1 MVLPMEC
8 YCDRVDA
15 GEQLAVSIA
24 ERLQQ
29 IPSVKGIPHLLLALP
44 RGGVA
49 VAVPIA
55 KRLQAPLGV
64 IVAKKITLEPNP
76 ELAVGAV
83 TADGHVVWG
92 GGRFQTVDKAITWS
106 RYSEA
111 LQQARSH
118 AEIQWQAFAP
128 YCPKLNLEGAIV
140 LLVDDGIATGMTIAA
155 AVKSVRSQH
164 PAQVWICAPVAPL
177 ELIPFLE
184 RLCDQLVILKTPSP
198 FHSVSRFYREFD
210 QVATEVVIAQLQ
222 QVNGNFKV

>member
-1 MVLPMEC
+1 MEC
-8 YCDRVDA
+8 YRDRVDA
-15 GEQLAVSIA
+15 GKQLAVSIA

-29 IPSVKGIPHLLLALP
+29 IPSAKGIPYLLLALP

-55 KRLQAPLGV
+55 QKLQAPLGV

-83 TADGHVVWG
+83 TVDGQVVWG
-92 GGRFQTVDKAITWS
+92 GGRFQTVDKAMTWS

-111 LQQARSH
+111 LQQARIH
-118 AEIQWQAFAP
+118 AEMQWQEFAP
-128 YCPKLNLEGAIV
+128 YCPQFKLEGTIV
-140 LLVDDGIATGMTIAA
+140 ILVDDGIATGMTMAA
-155 AVKSVRSQH
+155 AVKSVRSHH

-198 FHSVSRFYREFD
+198 FYSVSRFYQEFD
-210 QVATEVVIAQLQ
+210 QVATDVVIEQLQ
-222 QVNGNFKV
+222 QVNGNNEV